1 LNLRRVQ
8 PEAGCRRY
16 PPPPPG
22 KSRVFNALAL
32 CTWRHEINKKAL
44 IKAPFIK
51 GFYGKVLMKPLLIK
65 GSKVEKV
72 SPPAA
77 HQLKV
82 SFPAANTAIGV
93 LVDLDILREHGKT
106 R

>member
-1 LNLRRVQ
+1 
-8 PEAGCRRY
+8 
-16 PPPPPG
+16 
-22 KSRVFNALAL
+22 
-32 CTWRHEINKKAL
+32 
-44 IKAPFIK
+44 
-51 GFYGKVLMKPLLIK
+51 MKPLLIK